1 MVRGCSGQILTSLA
15 TMTVTACCVKS
26 VYNIKLFY
34 VQKYLSN
41 TSNNNITLQKLFY
54 KSMSSTFEDILIYRD
69 ETEKPNPSIH
79 RTCFLVR
86 DLVYM
91 IKVWSRFIA
100 TGTHYISS
108 RQSSKIFFFYN
119 KKKKGGMQAQEKHLS
134 CTRLTNCCIERC
146 PTFEGWEVPGPGRLQ
161 CVICWQLGLTGPV
174 MAEIQWEREKGGGE
188 REV

>member
-1 MVRGCSGQILTSLA
+1 
-15 TMTVTACCVKS
+15 
-26 VYNIKLFY
+26 
-34 VQKYLSN
+34 
-41 TSNNNITLQKLFY
+41 
-54 KSMSSTFEDILIYRD
+54 
-69 ETEKPNPSIH
+69 
-79 RTCFLVR
+79 
-86 DLVYM
+86 M

-134 CTRLTNCCIERC
+134 CTRLTNCIERC

-174 MAEIQWEREKGGGE
+174 MAEIQREREKGE
-188 REV
+188 RERGVRQTDTHRACLCRVWHERGQVDTRTKHCGSLLVPVPAAACMEWASPLQEQTLISHSCI